1 MKILDLRETQ
11 LDDSLAGLLPRPE
24 LDVEAACE
32 VVRPLIEDVKTR
44 GAAALR
50 ELAERF
56 DHVRPDQLRAPTS
69 VIDQALQEADT
80 KVLDAL
86 RISIERARIA
96 HRAQLLEDKISE
108 ITPGGIVYQRWVPLH
123 RVGLYVPGGLAVY
136 PSSVVMNVVAAQ
148 VAGVDELV
156 VASPPQAGF
165 GGLPHPTI
173 LAACALLGVTEVI
186 AAGGAQAIGALAYG
200 FTDGDYTCA
209 PVDKVT
215 GPGNI
220 YVAAAKR
227 VVQAVCG
234 IDSEAGTTEIG
245 ILADGSANPRYV
257 ALDLISQAEHDPAA
271 ASVLITD
278 SPELA
283 ERVNRELEELVPTT
297 THRERIEMA
306 LSGSQSGI
314 VLTRNLEEAT
324 QVMEAYAPE
333 HLEVMTEDA
342 HDRAMRIR
350 NAGAIFVGDFSP
362 VPLGDYLAGSNHVL
376 PTGGTARYA
385 SGLNSTQYLRSVQVV
400 EYTQEALAKIE
411 EPLVNLAKAEGLPA
425 HGESLSKRHLADIG
439 TASEVTNLPTS
450 LPVNLPFRQELAGE
464 EPYGAPQLEVPA
476 RLNVNEN
483 PYPPSS
489 EVVEAITEATRDAC
503 ANLNRYADR
512 DAVQLRQDLAA
523 YLVKESGVELP
534 YQQIWAA
541 NGSNEVMVQLLTAFG
556 GPGRIALGVAPTY
569 SMYPEYARDTFTE
582 WVCLPPEPASGDRQ
596 IVPFQVER
604 LIGGISRYR
613 PAIVLLPRP
622 NNPTGLTL
630 SMAEIERILQAT
642 ATTGPLEGSQTLAS
656 LVVVDEAYAEFRSPG
671 VPSAVELLADYPH
684 LVVTRTMSKA
694 FAAAG
699 LRLGYLAASPEIV
712 DEAQKVR
719 LPYHLSLLTQAAAR
733 AALAHADQ
741 QLAQVDSL
749 RQERESLASWLE
761 AQGFEVVPSEAN
773 FLFFGSVGDDQAVW
787 QGLLD
792 RGVLVRNLGASGYLR
807 VTVGT
812 PAENAMFKRAL
823 QEVM

>member
-11 LDDSLAGLLPRPE
+11 LDASLTSLLPRPE

-44 GAAALR
+44 GGVALR

-56 DHVRPDQLRAPTS
+56 DHVRPDQLRVPVAA
-69 VIDQALQEADT
+69 IDQALQEADP

-96 HRAQLLEDKISE
+96 HRAQLPEDRISE

-123 RVGLYVPGGLAVY
+123 RVGLYVPGGLAAY

-148 VAGVDELV
+148 VAGVNELV
-156 VASPPQAGF
+156 VASPPQADF

-245 ILADGSANPRYV
+245 ILADGGANPRYV

-283 ERVNRELEELVPTT
+283 ERVNQELEELVPTT
-297 THRERIEMA
+297 THRERIETA

-314 VLTRNLEEAT
+314 VLTRTLEEAT

-333 HLEVMTEDA
+333 HLEVMTQDA
-342 HDRAMRIR
+342 HDRAMRMR

-400 EYTQEALAKIE
+400 EYTQEALAEIE
-411 EPLVNLAKAEGLPA
+411 EPLVNLAQAEGLPA
-425 HGESLSKRHLADIG
+425 HGESLSKRHLASTG
-439 TASEVTNLPTS
+439 AVSQVAS
-450 LPVNLPFRQELAGE
+450 LPVNLPFRQDLAGE

-483 PYPPSS
+483 PYSPSL
-489 EVVEAITEATRDAC
+489 EVVEAIAGATREAC

-512 DAVQLRQDLAA
+512 DAVRLRQDLAA
-523 YLVKESGVELP
+523 YLAKESRVELP

-541 NGSNEVMVQLLTAFG
+541 NGSNEVMAQLLTAFG

-582 WVCLPPEPASGDRQ
+582 WVCLPPEPASGGRQ
-596 IVPFQVER
+596 IVPFRVER
-604 LIGGISRYR
+604 LIEGIRRYR

-630 SMAEIERILQAT
+630 SMAEIERILQAA
-642 ATTGPLEGSQTLAS
+642 ATTGPLEGNQAMAS
-656 LVVVDEAYAEFRSPG
+656 LVVIDEAYAEFRSPG
-671 VPSAVELLADYPH
+671 VPSAVELLADHSH

-699 LRLGYLAASPEIV
+699 LRLGYLAASREIV
-712 DEAQKVR
+712 DEVQKVR

-741 QLAQVDSL
+741 QLAQVNIL
-749 RQERESLASWLE
+749 RRERESLAAWLE

-773 FLFFGSVGDDQAVW
+773 FLLFGSVGDDQAVW

-812 PAENAMFKRAL
+812 PAENTMFKKAL
-823 QEVM
+823 QEVI